1 MGVFVLS
8 PCSSAQAILQAKEP
22 EKENSM
28 GISKFYHLT
37 MKAMEDAKWQR
48 LFEDGA
54 EVELGRT
61 YSAVRHRT
69 GVIKGPFAA
78 LAYEAG
84 VLLIGNPEINRY
96 CVIHTDVADI
106 KGELVTDKVRG
117 GVFSIKKD
125 LAEMPAFEEDA
136 VLWIQ
141 NASRV
146 KWFFAL
152 TEPEA
157 RLFLKWLRKK

>member
-1 MGVFVLS
+1 
-8 PCSSAQAILQAKEP
+8 
-22 EKENSM
+22 M

-37 MKAMEDAKWQR
+37 MKEMEDAEWQR

-54 EVELGRT
+54 EIELGRT

-96 CVIHTDVADI
+96 CVIHTDVAGI
-106 KGELVTDKVRG
+106 NGELVTDRVRG

-125 LAEMPAFEEDA
+125 LAELPAFEEDA

>member
-1 MGVFVLS
+1 
-8 PCSSAQAILQAKEP
+8 
-22 EKENSM
+22 M

-37 MKAMEDAKWQR
+37 MKAMEDAEWQR

-54 EVELGRT
+54 EIELGRT
-61 YSAVRHRT
+61 YSAVRHRS

-96 CVIHTDVADI
+96 CVIHTDVVDI
-106 KGELVTDKVRG
+106 NGELVTDKVRG

>member
-1 MGVFVLS
+1 
-8 PCSSAQAILQAKEP
+8 
-22 EKENSM
+22 M

-37 MKAMEDAKWQR
+37 MKEMEDAEWKR

-54 EVELGRT
+54 EIELGRT
-61 YSAVRHRT
+61 YSAIRHRT
-69 GVIKGPFAA
+69 GVIKGPFTA
-78 LAYEAG
+78 LGYQDG

-117 GVFSIKKD
+117 GVFSLKKD
-125 LAEMPAFEEDA
+125 LAEIPAIEEDA

>member
-1 MGVFVLS
+1 
-8 PCSSAQAILQAKEP
+8 
-22 EKENSM
+22 M

-37 MKAMEDAKWQR
+37 MKEMEDAEWQR

-96 CVIHTDVADI
+96 CVIHTDVAGI
-106 KGELVTDKVRG
+106 NGELVTDRVRG

-125 LAEMPAFEEDA
+125 LAELPAFEEDA

>member
-1 MGVFVLS
+1 
-8 PCSSAQAILQAKEP
+8 
-22 EKENSM
+22 M
-28 GISKFYHLT
+28 GISKYYHLT
-37 MKAMEDAKWQR
+37 KKAMEDAEWKR

-96 CVIHTDVADI
+96 CVIHTDVAGI
-106 KGELVTDKVRG
+106 NGELVTDRVRG

-125 LAEMPAFEEDA
+125 LAELPAFEEDA

>member
-1 MGVFVLS
+1 
-8 PCSSAQAILQAKEP
+8 
-22 EKENSM
+22 M
-28 GISKFYHLT
+28 GISKFYHVT
-37 MKAMEDAKWQR
+37 MKAMEDAEWQR

-54 EVELGRT
+54 EIELGRT

-69 GVIKGPFAA
+69 GVIKGPFTA
-78 LAYEAG
+78 LGYEAG
-84 VLLIGNPEINRY
+84 VLLIGNPERNQY

-106 KGELVTDKVRG
+106 NGELITDKVRG
-117 GVFSIKKD
+117 GLFSIKKD
-125 LAEMPAFEEDA
+125 LSEMPAIEEDA

-157 RLFLKWLRKK
+157 RLFLKWFRNA

>member
-1 MGVFVLS
+1 
-8 PCSSAQAILQAKEP
+8 
-22 EKENSM
+22 M

-37 MKAMEDAKWQR
+37 MKAMEDAEWQR

-54 EVELGRT
+54 EIELGRT

-96 CVIHTDVADI
+96 CVIHTDVAGI
-106 KGELVTDKVRG
+106 NGELVTDRVRG

-125 LAEMPAFEEDA
+125 LAELPAFEEDA

-152 TEPEA
+152 TESEA
-157 RLFLKWLRKK
+157 RLFLKWFR

>member
-1 MGVFVLS
+1 
-8 PCSSAQAILQAKEP
+8 
-22 EKENSM
+22 M
-28 GISKFYHLT
+28 GISKYYHLT
-37 MKAMEDAKWQR
+37 KKAMEDAEWKR

-54 EVELGRT
+54 EIELGRT

-69 GVIKGPFAA
+69 GVIKGPFTA
-78 LAYEAG
+78 LEYEAG

-96 CVIHTDVADI
+96 CVIHTDVAGI
-106 KGELVTDKVRG
+106 NGELVTDRVRG

-125 LAEMPAFEEDA
+125 LAELPAFEEDA

-152 TEPEA
+152 TESEA
-157 RLFLKWLRKK
+157 RLFLKWFR

>member
-1 MGVFVLS
+1 
-8 PCSSAQAILQAKEP
+8 
-22 EKENSM
+22 M

-37 MKAMEDAKWQR
+37 MKAMEDAEWQR

-54 EVELGRT
+54 EIELGRT

-69 GVIKGPFAA
+69 GVIKGPFTA
-78 LAYEAG
+78 LGYEAG
-84 VLLIGNPEINRY
+84 VLLIGDSENNRY

-106 KGELVTDKVRG
+106 NGELVTDRVRG
-117 GVFSIKKD
+117 GVFSMNKD
-125 LAEMPAFEEDA
+125 LADMPTITEDA

-152 TEPEA
+152 TESEA
-157 RLFLKWLRKK
+157 RLFLKWFRNA

>member
-1 MGVFVLS
+1 
-8 PCSSAQAILQAKEP
+8 
-22 EKENSM
+22 M

-37 MKAMEDAKWQR
+37 MKAMEDAEWQR

-54 EVELGRT
+54 EIELGRT

-96 CVIHTDVADI
+96 CVIHTDVAGI
-106 KGELVTDKVRG
+106 NGELVTDRVRG

-125 LAEMPAFEEDA
+125 LAELPAFEEDA

>member
-1 MGVFVLS
+1 
-8 PCSSAQAILQAKEP
+8 
-22 EKENSM
+22 M

-37 MKAMEDAKWQR
+37 MKEMEDAEWQR

-96 CVIHTDVADI
+96 CVIHTDVAGI
-106 KGELVTDKVRG
+106 NGELVTDRVRG

-125 LAEMPAFEEDA
+125 LAELPAFEEDA

-152 TEPEA
+152 TESEA
-157 RLFLKWLRKK
+157 RLFLKWFRHV

>member
-1 MGVFVLS
+1 
-8 PCSSAQAILQAKEP
+8 
-22 EKENSM
+22 M

-37 MKAMEDAKWQR
+37 MKEMEDAEWQR

-69 GVIKGPFAA
+69 GVIKGPFTA
-78 LAYEAG
+78 LGYEAG

-106 KGELVTDKVRG
+106 KGELVTDNVRG
-117 GVFSIKKD
+117 GVFSLKKD
-125 LAEMPAFEEDA
+125 LAEMPFIEEEA
-136 VLWIQ
+136 VLWVQ

-146 KWFFAL
+146 KWFFSL

>member
-1 MGVFVLS
+1 
-8 PCSSAQAILQAKEP
+8 
-22 EKENSM
+22 M
-28 GISKFYHLT
+28 GISNYYHLT
-37 MKAMEDAKWQR
+37 KKAMEDAEWKR

-54 EVELGRT
+54 EIELGRT

-69 GVIKGPFAA
+69 GVIKGPFTA
-78 LAYEAG
+78 LGYEAG
-84 VLLIGNPEINRY
+84 VLLIGNPEDNRY

-106 KGELVTDKVRG
+106 NGELVTDRVRG

-125 LAEMPAFEEDA
+125 LAELPAFEEDA

-152 TEPEA
+152 TESEA
-157 RLFLKWLRKK
+157 RLFLKWFRHV

>member
-1 MGVFVLS
+1 
-8 PCSSAQAILQAKEP
+8 
-22 EKENSM
+22 M

-37 MKAMEDAKWQR
+37 MKAKEDAEWQR

-54 EVELGRT
+54 EIELGRT
-61 YSAVRHRT
+61 YSAVRLRT

-106 KGELVTDKVRG
+106 NGELVTDKVRG
-117 GVFSIKKD
+117 GVFGINGDWSD
-125 LAEMPAFEEDA
+125 MPSDENEAIA
-136 VLWIQ
+136 WLR

-146 KWFFAL
+146 KWFFTLSEA
-152 TEPEA
+152 EA
-157 RLFLKWLRKK
+157 RLFLEWFTKK

>member
-1 MGVFVLS
+1 
-8 PCSSAQAILQAKEP
+8 
-22 EKENSM
+22 M

-37 MKAMEDAKWQR
+37 MKEMEDAEWQR

-54 EVELGRT
+54 EIELGRT
-61 YSAVRHRT
+61 YSAIRHRT
-69 GVIKGPFAA
+69 GVIKGPFTA
-78 LAYEAG
+78 LGYQDG
-84 VLLIGNPEINRY
+84 VLLIGNPENNRY

-117 GVFSIKKD
+117 GVFSLKKD
-125 LAEMPAFEEDA
+125 LAEIPAIEEDA

>member
-1 MGVFVLS
+1 
-8 PCSSAQAILQAKEP
+8 
-22 EKENSM
+22 M
-28 GISKFYHLT
+28 GISKFYHVT
-37 MKAMEDAKWQR
+37 MKAMEDAEWQR
-48 LFEDGA
+48 LFEDGV
-54 EVELGRT
+54 EIELGRT

-117 GVFSIKKD
+117 GVFSLKKD
-125 LAEMPAFEEDA
+125 LAEIPAIEEDA

-146 KWFFAL
+146 KWFFAVS
-152 TEPEA
+152 EAEA
-157 RLFLKWLRKK
+157 RLFLEWHRKK